1 MPTPPTSW
9 RRSSPSTSS
18 ASRRSSAGSMIR
30 RGPTC
35 TPSWAWKRSAQPP
48 SARKRS
54 SASSRSRWRD
64 GVSIHAGGRDR
75 RRHSG
80 GAGAGARRGAGPL
93 HSLRHRRCRPAGV
106 WRLAAPDCRK
116 AAALSLALSPVGLTI
131 AVAFSAAL
139 AGTLGW
145 MLRVPPPAPRG
156 ATSTLRSVEA
166 IRKVLV
172 PILDL
177 GASVRAVELAARL
190 NQGHKAEMLIV
201 YVHEIPLQA
210 PLVMPEKDPRIQ
222 RALAA
227 AAFIATQ
234 HAIEPRTRV
243 NVARQAGHRI
253 VEIAREENADLIVM
267 GISHQNRPNESP
279 LGRVAEHVVRNAPC
293 EVVVDRVPRQK
304 VAFIPTEVG

>member
-1 MPTPPTSW
+1 M
-9 RRSSPSTSS
+9 
-18 ASRRSSAGSMIR
+18 
-30 RGPTC
+30 
-35 TPSWAWKRSAQPP
+35 
-48 SARKRS
+48 
-54 SASSRSRWRD
+54 
-64 GVSIHAGGRDR
+64 
-75 RRHSG
+75 
-80 GAGAGARRGAGPL
+80 
-93 HSLRHRRCRPAGV
+93 
-106 WRLAAPDCRK
+106 LA
-116 AAALSLALSPVGLTI
+116 VG
-131 AVAFSAAL
+131 FSAAL

-156 ATSTLRSVEA
+156 ATTTLRSVES

-210 PLVMPEKDPRIQ
+210 PLVMPEKDAKIQ
-222 RALAA
+222 RALDA

-234 HAIEPRTRV
+234 HAIVPRTRV

-253 VEIAREENADLIVM
+253 VEIAREEGVDLIVM
-267 GISHQNRPNESP
+267 GIREQSRPNESP
-279 LGRVAEHVVRNAPC
+279 LGRVAEFVVRNAPS

-304 VAFIPTEVG
+304 VALIPVEIS

>member
-1 MPTPPTSW
+1 M
-9 RRSSPSTSS
+9 
-18 ASRRSSAGSMIR
+18 AAAGS
-30 RGPTC
+30 GEN
-35 TPSWAWKRSAQPP
+35 A
-48 SARKRS
+48 
-54 SASSRSRWRD
+54 
-64 GVSIHAGGRDR
+64 
-75 RRHSG
+75 
-80 GAGAGARRGAGPL
+80 PL
-93 HSLRHRRCRPAGV
+93 NIVLNPLGLVVA
-106 WRLAAPDCRK
+106 
-116 AAALSLALSPVGLTI
+116 VG
-131 AVAFSAAL
+131 FSAAL

-156 ATSTLRSVEA
+156 ATTTLRSVES

-210 PLVMPEKDPRIQ
+210 PLVMPDKDPKIQ
-222 RALAA
+222 RALDA

-234 HAIEPRTRV
+234 HAIVPRTRV

-253 VEIAREENADLIVM
+253 VEIAREEGVDLIVL
-267 GISHQNRPNESP
+267 GIREQSRPNESP
-279 LGRVAEHVVRNAPC
+279 FGRIAEFVVRNAPS

-304 VAFIPTEVG
+304 VALIPVEPS